1 MVQESAD
8 GGDLVVAAAEDVV
21 NAQSSGG
28 PADDTNVL
36 LSDKAFA
43 KASIKKSHKR
53 FNAHA
58 EHVPSDE
65 NDLIISSINALDL
78 GWKADTC
85 KLQKHH
91 A

>member
-1 MVQESAD
+1 MLKQVVVQ
-8 GGDLVVAAAEDVV
+8 LMK
-21 NAQSSGG
+21 
-28 PADDTNVL
+28 L
-36 LSDKAFA
+36 MFFYLIKLSPKRL
-43 KASIKKSHKR
+43 SKKSHKR

-91 A
+91 AQYGEHCEALNLAQT